1 MAEPDIGAVGGIA
14 TSVRK
19 RVSLHVMGI
28 YAAAVVAGIVIGCIA
43 VFMHVGEPD
52 KPTLSGPIEA
62 GQEKIIPI
70 SWPTPTGVNRPQTV
84 YVDVAIAERVADEIA
99 IVFELVDPETKTR
112 LPLGRFENPDGHH
125 DNKLIYAEYD
135 FNLDPQLATMR
146 GSIRQIK
153 ANVVDLVVR
162 VERLSGT
169 KMGYVYV
176 MNAGSIRPLKQDEQ
190 VHLLGPDG
198 KTSHR

>member
-14 TSVRK
+14 TSIRK

-28 YAAAVVAGIVIGCIA
+28 YAAAIVAGIVIGCIA

-70 SWPTPTGVNRPQTV
+70 SWPTPTGVARPQTV
-84 YVDVAIAERVADEIA
+84 YADVAIAERVADEIA
-99 IVFELVDPETKTR
+99 IVFELIDPETKTR
-112 LPLGRFENPDGHH
+112 LPLGRFEAPTGHY

-146 GSIRQIK
+146 GSVRQIK

-162 VERLSGT
+162 VERMSGT

-176 MNAGSIRPLKQDEQ
+176 MNAGSIRPLKPEESA
-190 VHLLGPDG
+190 HSLGSEAKPN
-198 KTSHR
+198 HR